1 MLHSFSV
8 SNFTPKR
15 SEELFGM
22 FGKTAA
28 VKLFVAF
35 LALPFLGSFF
45 AIWIGTSGLLFAGL
59 AGSVRLSGCF
69 LRSRERRLDSH
80 AKKICGFNRMFY
92 TPARVRTCA
101 RSRRSAS
108 RPSFSTA
115 KTGSDDGESDQ
126 GDSSEP
132 PSPAIP
138 PAISQSQKIQ
148 SLKGLKSNKF
158 LPPWRGPGD
167 WRIGAFHVAC
177 RKIAVKGAKS

>member
-1 MLHSFSV
+1 MYLSFANYTPERRYEMTGLFLRIAIFMVLTGSLLLLV
-8 SNFTPKR
+8 SLYLAV
-15 SEELFGM
+15 LFC
-22 FGKTAA
+22 
-28 VKLFVAF
+28 L
-35 LALPFLGSFF
+35 
-45 AIWIGTSGLLFAGL
+45 SGLMFAVL
-59 AGSVRLSGCF
+59 ASGVDISDRILTRKGPRTSCH
-69 LRSRERRLDSH
+69 LH
-80 AKKICGFNRMFY
+80 ASTKVYVSQTYAC
-92 TPARVRTCA
+92 VRTYSHNRA

-177 RKIAVKGAKS
+177 RKLAVKGAKS